1 MEKTDV
7 NATPYALIPPTLP
20 PSRDFD
26 VSAILEWISGMDQ
39 TILMDQAIL
48 GAFNPSGI
56 QDVEVSG
63 PHCQIRLTLRDAA
76 TLQAWVTSLS
86 IREITTSTDGIIHV
100 SRAHVALPDTWEIVL
115 TSAEVKE

>member
-26 VSAILEWISGMDQ
+26 VSAILEWISG
-39 TILMDQAIL
+39 IDQAIL

-100 SRAHVALPDTWEIVL
+100 GRAHVALPDTWEIVL